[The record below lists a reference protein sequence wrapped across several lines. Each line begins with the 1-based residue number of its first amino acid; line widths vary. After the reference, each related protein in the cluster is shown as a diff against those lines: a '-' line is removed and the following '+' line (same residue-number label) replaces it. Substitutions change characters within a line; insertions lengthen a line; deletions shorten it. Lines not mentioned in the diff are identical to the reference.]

1 MITNMGVIDG
11 VVRFVLGVA
20 LLALSHGRLGPE
32 LPHVLAWAAW
42 IAGAFLSATGLFRS
56 CPIYALLG
64 TDSCAIYPE
73 RDNHPAPSA
82 LDKSGPSA

>member
-11 VVRFVLGVA
+11 VVRFILGVG
-20 LLALSHGRLGPE
+20 LLALSDGRFGPE
-32 LPHVLAWAAW
+32 LPQILAWAAW
-42 IAGAFLSATGLFRS
+42 ILGAFLTATAIFRS

-73 RDNHPAPSA
+73 HDQHPAPGA
-82 LDKSGPSA
+82 LDESGPSA